1 MNVREFLETRGVN
14 YEHFPHR
21 ATFEA
26 QRLAEVVAVSG
37 YEVAKTVLLRVDGA
51 YMLAVLPAPMMVDL
65 DLARENLRAENI
77 QLASEAEFNRIFPD
91 CETGAIPPFG
101 SQYGLKTIVEETLTE
116 DDEIVF
122 QGNTHEDAFRIRFAD
137 FQRLEDPLLIRFA
150 AFGPHPI

>member
-14 YEHFPHR
+14 YEHIPHR

-37 YEVAKTVLLRVDGA
+37 YEVAKTVLLRVDGG
-51 YMLAVLPAPMMVDL
+51 YMLAVLPAPMLVDL
-65 DLARENLRAENI
+65 DLARESLRAQNV

-91 CETGAIPPFG
+91 CEIGAIPPFG

-137 FQRLEDPLLIRFA
+137 FQRLEDPLLARFA
-150 AFGPHPI
+150 AFGPHPL

>member
-14 YEHFPHR
+14 YEHIPHR

-37 YEVAKTVLLRVDGA
+37 YEVAKTVLLRVDGID
-51 YMLAVLPAPMMVDL
+51 MLAVLPAPMMVDL
-65 DLARENLRAENI
+65 DLVRQNLHADSV
-77 QLASEAEFNRIFPD
+77 QLASEAEFNRLFPD

-101 SQYGLKTIVEETLTE
+101 SQYGLKTVVEETLTE

-122 QGNTHEDAFRIRFAD
+122 QGNTHEDAFRIRLAD
-137 FQRLEDPLLIRFA
+137 FQRLEAPLILRIA
-150 AFGPHPI
+150 AYGPHAL

>member
-14 YEHFPHR
+14 YEHIPHR

-65 DLARENLRAENI
+65 DLACENLRAENV

-137 FQRLEDPLLIRFA
+137 FQRLEDPLIIRFA